1 MSTQKILGKFGV
13 EIQAPYNRQVQFRL
27 TLDTL
32 RGRYDSAINS
42 GMGASEGMG
51 ALQRAFPI
59 IRGECIEVDTTR
71 KEAKIFCPYAKG
83 ESDGDKWERMNQLIN
98 GVPVVGKLNMGP
110 RKATVAKE
118 LDADRLKEWMYEV
131 RNLID
136 TNKAIELTGKGYS
149 EWPTMDAIKAMPGK
163 VRKNHYSSHLDGEVK
178 YQYEVPVTAG
188 A

>member
-1 MSTQKILGKFGV
+1 MSTKILGKFGV
-13 EIQAPYNRQVQFRL
+13 EISAPCNRQVQFRL

-32 RGRYDSAINS
+32 RGRYDSAVNS

-59 IRGECIEVDTTR
+59 IRGECIEVDTIKR
-71 KEAKIFCPYAKG
+71 QARIFDPYAKG
-83 ESDGDKWERMNQLIN
+83 ESEADKWERMAPLVS
-98 GVPVVGKLNMGP
+98 GVPVVGKLNMAP
-110 RKATVAKE
+110 QNKTTTKE

-136 TNKAIELTGKGYS
+136 TNKAVELTGKGYS
-149 EWPTMDAIKAMPGK
+149 EWPSMEAIKAMPGK

-178 YQYEVPVTAG
+178 YQFEVPVTAG